1 MTDSRSFVLV
11 HQTARNLALDLVRN
25 APDGYIVKVSE
36 PTRTLEQNVAQWPI
50 LDAFSKQRQWPVN
63 GQQCWLTP
71 EEWKDILTSAFEK
84 ETRPRLA
91 AGMDGGVVMLGR
103 RTSQY
108 GKKRFSEWL
117 DFLHATAVEMGVDIT
132 HESRTSMEKSGRA

>member
-1 MTDSRSFVLV
+1 MTDSRSFVLA
-11 HQTARNLALDLVRN
+11 HQTARNLALDTIRN
-25 APDGYIVKVSE
+25 APDGYVVKVSE
-36 PTRTLEQNVAQWPI
+36 PTRNLEQNAAQWPI
-50 LDAFSKQRQWPVN
+50 LVAFSKQRQWPVN

-71 EEWKDILTSAFEK
+71 PEWKDILTSAFEK

-103 RTSQY
+103 RTSKY

-117 DFLHATAVEMGVDIT
+117 DFLHAAAAEMLVDIT
-132 HESRTSMEKSGRA
+132 QHGKI